1 MTIKSFFQK
10 IFSPIVVGK
19 CLGMVVV
26 TALLIF
32 GTLQFLQCYTDHGEA
47 VVVPNIRGM
56 KTDVAESKMKA
67 LGLRLEVK
75 DTGYVDSYVGNVV
88 LEQSLHPGQRVKAGR
103 VVFVTVNASAPRA
116 IVLPDVAGN
125 TSRRQAESRLRAMGF
140 TDIRIETIEGDKD
153 WVYSMKVNGHT
164 AKSGERAPITA
175 VLTLVVGNGVVE
187 EEYNGSDSLDYGFW
201 DEEPLTGFD
210 EENFE

>member
-10 IFSPIVVGK
+10 IFSPIVVGN

-56 KTDVAESKMKA
+56 KTDVAASKMQA
-67 LGLRLEVK
+67 LGLRLEVR
-75 DTGYVDSYVGNVV
+75 DTGYVDTYVSDVV
-88 LEQSLHPGQRVKAGR
+88 LEQSLRPGQRVKTGR
-103 VVFVTVNASAPRA
+103 TIFVTVNASGPRA
-116 IVLPDVAGN
+116 LVLPDVAGN

-140 TDIRIETIEGDKD
+140 TDIRIETIKGDKD
-153 WVYSMKVNGHT
+153 WVYTLKVDGRI
-164 AKSGERAPITA
+164 AKSGDRAPITA
-175 VLTLVVGNGVVE
+175 TLTLVVGNGVVE
-187 EEYNGSDSLDYGFW
+187 EEYNGSDSLDFGMDPLENY
-201 DEEPLTGFD
+201 DEGE
-210 EENFE
+210 FE

>member
-10 IFSPIVVGK
+10 IFSPIVVGN

-125 TSRRQAESRLRAMGF
+125 TSRRQAESRLRAMVF
-140 TDIRIETIEGDKD
+140 TDIRIETI
-153 WVYSMKVNGHT
+153 
-164 AKSGERAPITA
+164 
-175 VLTLVVGNGVVE
+175 
-187 EEYNGSDSLDYGFW
+187 
-201 DEEPLTGFD
+201 
-210 EENFE
+210 

>member
-10 IFSPIVVGK
+10 IFSPIVVGN

-88 LEQSLHPGQRVKAGR
+88 LEQRLHQCQCAACHRPARRGR
-103 VVFVTVNASAPRA
+103 QYLAPSGGKPSARHGLHRHPHR
-116 IVLPDVAGN
+116 DHRG
-125 TSRRQAESRLRAMGF
+125 RQGL
-140 TDIRIETIEGDKD
+140 
-153 WVYSMKVNGHT
+153 
-164 AKSGERAPITA
+164 
-175 VLTLVVGNGVVE
+175 GV
-187 EEYNGSDSLDYGFW
+187 
-201 DEEPLTGFD
+201 
-210 EENFE
+210 